1 MYLGVKA
8 VEAKENYMLLL
19 TFENDEQRLFDMKP
33 YLDFGTVFRALK
45 DPAMFNTAH
54 VFADTV
60 GWNNNADLDPELLY
74 PNSQKIPSF
83 GGICTSAAQ

>member
-8 VEAKENYMLLL
+8 VEPKENYMLLL

-45 DPAMFNTAH
+45 NPAMFNTVH

-60 GWNNNADLDPELLY
+60 GWNNNADLDPEILY
-74 PNSQKIPSF
+74 PNSLTIS
-83 GGICTSAAQ
+83 

>member
-8 VEAKENYMLLL
+8 VEPKENYMLLL

-45 DPAMFNTAH
+45 NPAMFNTVH

-60 GWNNNADLDPELLY
+60 GWNNNVDLDPEILY
-74 PNSQKIPSF
+74 PNDYLLISRKQC
-83 GGICTSAAQ
+83 G